1 MTQVASLQITNDLK
15 EIARAISII
24 EECSSNIP
32 LSFDV
37 ENAIELSLDELL
49 TNIIS
54 YGYNDNDSHLITVDL
69 WLEGEDDSKFVII
82 RLVDDGVKFNPL
94 EKKEVDLDLPLEEKQ
109 IGGLGIHLVKKLM
122 DELHYERREDKNVL
136 TLKKKLKTIK
146 ES

>member
-15 EIARAISII
+15 EIARVISII

-82 RLVDDGVKFNPL
+82 RLVDD
-94 EKKEVDLDLPLEEKQ
+94 
-109 IGGLGIHLVKKLM
+109 
-122 DELHYERREDKNVL
+122 
-136 TLKKKLKTIK
+136 
-146 ES
+146 

>member
-15 EIARAISII
+15 EIARVISII

>member
-1 MTQVASLQITNDLK
+1 
-15 EIARAISII
+15 
-24 EECSSNIP
+24 
-32 LSFDV
+32 V